1 LGPTEETNPQSGG
14 LDQDKVR
21 AIASRLREVRRR
33 WEQDQGGGDGRNR
46 ATEVLNAVLSD
57 LDASEETE
65 SEFMAAEDVDLGL
78 AMAEEIFEAE
88 GSRGFSQVIASIR
101 ASLPQPVDGSGD
113 DEELPQPVRFQPP
126 PTSAVPRRRP
136 KPKVLDTG
144 ASAPVSPRKGRL
156 GWLIIAV
163 FVIAVVAVAAFL
175 YFQEIGLV
183 TQGSVLTDPVVGNRP
198 LISTMPVL
206 AQPSVDTRPQWARE
220 EFDVREEEMASFTLE
235 IRLTEEAVAEGDLN
249 ESLRHFAAA
258 AAIDRHHPRVVVT
271 GKYLIASMLREGD
284 LAHDAGDAEL
294 AGKRVQSARDLA
306 RGLGLDDDSN
316 DRNHAETLFEDVD
329 PRERGALQRV
339 VGSPVRL
346 VLKTG
351 DVVYGRAGAVDGD
364 LLLLDVY
371 AGTMGGG
378 TELSKKILASNI
390 KGIRVY

>member
-1 LGPTEETNPQSGG
+1 MGPTEETNPQPGG
-14 LDQDKVR
+14 LDRDKVR

-33 WEQDQGGGDGRNR
+33 WEQDQGGGNRRNR
-46 ATEVLNAVLSD
+46 ATEVLDAVLSD
-57 LDASEETE
+57 LDASKETE
-65 SEFMAAEDVDLGL
+65 SEFIAAEDVDLGL
-78 AMAEEIFEAE
+78 AMVEEIFEAE
-88 GSRGFSQVIASIR
+88 GSRGFFQVIASIR
-101 ASLPQPVDGSGD
+101 TSLPQPVDGSDD
-113 DEELPQPVRFQPP
+113 DEELPHPVRFQPP
-126 PTSAVPRRRP
+126 PTSAMPRRRP
-136 KPKVLDTG
+136 KPKVLDAR
-144 ASAPVSPRKGRL
+144 ASASPRKGRL

-163 FVIAVVAVAAFL
+163 FVIAVVAVAAFR
-175 YFQEIGLV
+175 YFQEIRLA

-198 LISTMPVL
+198 LISTMLVL
-206 AQPSVDTRPQWARE
+206 APPPVDTRPQWARE

-249 ESLRHFAAA
+249 EALRHFAAA
-258 AAIDRHHPRVVVT
+258 AAIDRRHPRVVVT

-306 RGLGLDDDSN
+306 RGLGLEDDSN
-316 DRNHAETLFEDVD
+316 GSNHAETVFEDVD

-351 DVVYGRAGAVDGD
+351 DVVYGRADAVDGD

-371 AGTMGGG
+371 AGTWGGG
-378 TELSKKILASNI
+378 TELSKKILASTI
-390 KGIRVY
+390 KEIRVY